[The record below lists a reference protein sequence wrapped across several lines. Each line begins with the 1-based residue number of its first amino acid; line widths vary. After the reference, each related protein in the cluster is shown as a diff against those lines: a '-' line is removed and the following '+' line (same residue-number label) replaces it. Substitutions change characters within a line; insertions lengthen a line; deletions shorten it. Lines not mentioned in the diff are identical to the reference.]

1 MKSQVREKINF
12 NIPLSICKGI
22 VNADADV
29 IDKSPSDFNVDEMLI
44 EGLAATPKLDLDR
57 QVLKPS
63 GFILDYFLKNGF
75 LNWNHQG
82 GVSPDAI
89 IGEPI
94 DAYVKDEEFY
104 LKGKLYSWSNL
115 AKSVYKIAKNLEE
128 DLTTDRTLGFSIEGM
143 TLKTDKN
150 DLVSQLLVT
159 GCACCFVPKNDDT
172 YLRICKGVTIEEVR
186 ELRKSFIFSPVYSE
200 VVEGNKIDYIL
211 NLNVGEQQVLVD
223 SDYNFHIREN
233 PLLKASSIQD
243 IQKAVC
249 VLAQGYKEG
258 FIKKDKKDE
267 LAKILRDKASQFK
280 TII

>member
-1 MKSQVREKINF
+1 MKNQVREKINF
-12 NIPLSICKGI
+12 NIPLYICKGV

-29 IDKSPSDFNVDEMLI
+29 IDKSPTDFNVDEMFI
-44 EGLAATPKLDLDR
+44 EGLAATPKLDLDK

-89 IGEPI
+89 IGEPT
-94 DAYVKDEEFY
+94 DAYVKDEKFY

-115 AKSVYKIAKNLEE
+115 AKSVYKIAKNLEQDE
-128 DLTTDRTLGFSIEGM
+128 TTDRTLGFSIEGL
-143 TLKTDKN
+143 TLNTQN

-172 YLRICKGVTIEEVR
+172 YLKICKGVTIEEVR
-186 ELRKSFIFSPVYSE
+186 ELRKSYIFSPVYSE

-211 NLNVGEQQVLVD
+211 NLNVGEQQILVD
-223 SDYNFHIREN
+223 NDCNFHIREN
-233 PLLKASSIQD
+233 PLLKASSLQD
-243 IQKAVC
+243 IQKAIC

-258 FIKKDKKDE
+258 FIKEDKKEE
-267 LAKILRDKASQFK
+267 LIKIIKSKTNQFK